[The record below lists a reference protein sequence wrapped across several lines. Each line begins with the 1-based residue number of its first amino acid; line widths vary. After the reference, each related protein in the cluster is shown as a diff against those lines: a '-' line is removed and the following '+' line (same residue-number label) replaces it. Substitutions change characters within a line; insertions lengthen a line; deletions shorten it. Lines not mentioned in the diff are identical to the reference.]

1 MSGVTAF
8 RNEAP
13 NSRLWS
19 LAAFIAVILHVGG
32 AATAL
37 LALRGDL
44 EDDASGAPAIELSL
58 EPVAARETE
67 PTDLPPGPVTDESAA
82 AAPSV
87 ASAEIKENTEEK
99 IARTEA
105 EDAELSRDAKPD
117 EPVEDEKSRQA
128 QQVVSSESGASE
140 ATAPPK
146 SDADKLADMPAAP
159 VQGADATANAIKLT
173 WQKALLAHLN
183 RAKRYPAGGSRRN
196 AEASV
201 HFTLDR
207 HGRVLAYSIKRSSG
221 LPAFDEAALA
231 MMKKADPVP
240 PPPPVITDESL
251 TFDVPVQFRADR
263 R

>member
-1 MSGVTAF
+1 MSGATAL

-13 NSRLWS
+13 NNRLWS
-19 LAAFIAVILHVGG
+19 LAALCAILLHVGG

-37 LALRGDL
+37 LSLRGDI

-87 ASAEIKENTEEK
+87 SSAETKESTEEQ
-99 IARTEA
+99 IARAEA
-105 EDAELSRDAKPD
+105 EDAELSRDAKP
-117 EPVEDEKSRQA
+117 ERPVENQKSQQA
-128 QQVVSSESGASE
+128 QQVVSSESAASE

-146 SDADKLADMPAAP
+146 SEAAKVADRPAAP
-159 VQGADATANAIKLT
+159 VQGADAAVNAVKLT
-173 WQKALLAHLN
+173 WQKALMAHLN
-183 RAKRYPAGGSRRN
+183 RAKRYPAGGGRRA

-207 HGRVLAYSIKRSSG
+207 LGHVLAYSVNRSSG
-221 LPAFDEAALA
+221 LPLFDEAALA
-231 MMKKADPVP
+231 MMKRADPVP
-240 PPPPVITDESL
+240 PPPAVIADQGLS
-251 TFDVPVQFRADR
+251 FDVPVQFRADR

>member
-1 MSGVTAF
+1 MSGAAAL
-8 RNEAP
+8 RDAP
-13 NSRLWS
+13 LNNRLWG
-19 LAAFIAVILHVGG
+19 LAILCAVALHVGG
-32 AATAL
+32 AAIAL
-37 LALRGDL
+37 LTLRGDI
-44 EDDASGAPAIELSL
+44 EGESSGAPAIELSL

-87 ASAEIKENTEEK
+87 ASAETKENAEER

-105 EDAELSRDAKPD
+105 EEAELSRDAKP
-117 EPVEDEKSRQA
+117 EKPVEDEKSRQA
-128 QQVVSSESGASE
+128 QQVVSSESAASE

-146 SDADKLADMPAAP
+146 SDAAKVADRPAAP
-159 VQGADATANAIKLT
+159 VQGVDTAANAVKLT

-183 RAKRYPAGGSRRN
+183 RAKRYPAGGGRRA
-196 AEASV
+196 AESMV

-207 HGRVLAYSIKRSSG
+207 RGHVLAYSIKKSSG
-221 LPAFDEAALA
+221 LPVFDEAALA

-240 PPPPVITDESL
+240 PPPPVIADENLS
-251 TFDVPVQFRADR
+251 FDVPVQFRADR

>member
-1 MSGVTAF
+1 MSGATAL
-8 RNEAP
+8 RNETP
-13 NSRLWS
+13 NNKLWGV
-19 LAAFIAVILHVGG
+19 AALFAILLHVGG

-37 LALRGDL
+37 LTLRGDI

-58 EPVAARETE
+58 EPVAARDTE

-87 ASAEIKENTEEK
+87 ASAETKENNEEK

-105 EDAELSRDAKPD
+105 EDAEMSRDAKP
-117 EPVEDEKSRQA
+117 EKPVEDEKSRQA
-128 QQVVSSESGASE
+128 QQVVSSESAASE

-146 SDADKLADMPAAP
+146 SEAAKVADRPAAP
-159 VQGADATANAIKLT
+159 VQGTDAAANAVKLT
-173 WQKALLAHLN
+173 WQKALMAHLN
-183 RAKRYPAGGSRRN
+183 RAKRYPAGGGRRA

-207 HGRVLAYSIKRSSG
+207 RGHVLAYSIKRSSG
-221 LPAFDEAALA
+221 LPVFDEAALA

-240 PPPPVITDESL
+240 PPPPVMADESL
-251 TFDVPVQFRADR
+251 SFDVPVQFRADR